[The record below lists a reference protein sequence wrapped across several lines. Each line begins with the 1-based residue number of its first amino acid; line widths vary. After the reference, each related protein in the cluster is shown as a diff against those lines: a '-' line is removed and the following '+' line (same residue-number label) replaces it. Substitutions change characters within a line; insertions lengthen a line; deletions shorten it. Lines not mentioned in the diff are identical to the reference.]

1 MNIDKTKLALFEEK
15 EIRRKWKDNDWY
27 FSVVDVVAAL
37 TDSTNPNDYWY
48 RIKKR
53 AKDEEKIELSTICRQ
68 LKLTSKDGKNYLT
81 DCATTKGILRIIQS
95 IPSKKAEP
103 FKLWLA
109 QVGSERIEE
118 INDPEIAVKRARDYY
133 KLKGYNEQW
142 INQRMFGIEARN
154 KLTDEWQDRGLTESK
169 DYAILTNQIYKSTF
183 DYSAKELKE
192 LKQVT
197 PQSKANLRDRMN
209 PLELNIT
216 SLAELTSQE
225 PHQKNNSFGKDE
237 LLKDVKTAGKIASNT
252 RVQVEKELG
261 HTIVTKIN
269 NKTIVQK

>member
-225 PHQKNNSFGKDE
+225 LHQKNNSFGKDE